1 MNTHIHSL
9 DTHKQYT
16 RSFCGYTCD
25 EYTIYSDSLE
35 SHVINTHIH
44 SLEPHVMRTHL
55 FSGYTWD
62 AYTRYFDPR
71 GTFAP
76 LTGLHRLIS
85 CPMTISSH
93 NHYYRSQVL
102 SAWQLGFAIFLRSLV
117 LLSLAPVLCSATCY
131 GSLSYSLKKIRYQ
144 QCSTLSVFYLD
155 LLALCLAPCSLYVC
169 FLVSIVLWFS
179 PVLCL
184 TESRTSAWIGNRSFV
199 SLRLTPALRSATS
212 SNDSL
217 SNLLKGI
224 QVQSQQNTQQP
235 TTIRSDALP
244 ASPRELPACHTS
256 ACNNWYTYYTSHN
269 WCSPRSTL
277 HQQCFPSTST
287 IRICTYRRN
296 NWPPSIAQ
304 HFHTRLFRHP
314 AHVCLVQKC
323 HPALS

>member
-155 LLALCLAPCSLYVC
+155 LLALCLAPYSLYVC

-184 TESRTSAWIGNRSFV
+184 TESRTSAWIGKFPP
-199 SLRLTPALRSATS
+199 L
-212 SNDSL
+212 
-217 SNLLKGI
+217 
-224 QVQSQQNTQQP
+224 
-235 TTIRSDALP
+235 IRFAPLDP
-244 ASPRELPACHTS
+244 C
-256 ACNNWYTYYTSHN
+256 
-269 WCSPRSTL
+269 
-277 HQQCFPSTST
+277 
-287 IRICTYRRN
+287 
-296 NWPPSIAQ
+296 
-304 HFHTRLFRHP
+304 
-314 AHVCLVQKC
+314 
-323 HPALS
+323 PALSNFFKWLLVKFVERNTSTVATKHTATHNHPQWCSTSQSSGAASLSHQRL